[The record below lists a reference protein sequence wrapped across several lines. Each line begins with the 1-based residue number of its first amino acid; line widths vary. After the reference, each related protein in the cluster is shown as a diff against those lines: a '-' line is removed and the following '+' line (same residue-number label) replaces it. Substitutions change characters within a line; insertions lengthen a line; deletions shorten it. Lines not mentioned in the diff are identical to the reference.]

1 MDNPKKI
8 QFLIAHYSMLQGLKM
23 IPLGVVAIAAPIWG
37 QQNAGK
43 LPQLSWFFVF
53 LIAMIGLMFVI
64 EWWYKRTYGD
74 IRRTLHERLVDG
86 VLMGGGGVLGLAV
99 FFLDY
104 FVFRSS
110 GVLFGL
116 LFAAALIADY
126 VRALIAIGE
135 RNIWLFPV
143 PPLMAIV
150 MALSSLLTLLGIPW
164 WQFFGFR
171 MPWSGVMVLMGLL
184 IILMGIFSHIYLM
197 RAFSHS
203 PEAQNGHAI

>member
-23 IPLGVVAIAAPIWG
+23 LPLGVVTICAPIWG

-43 LPQLSWFFVF
+43 VPQLSWFFVF
-53 LIAMIGLMFVI
+53 LIAMIGLMYLI

-74 IRRTLHERLVDG
+74 IRRTRHERLVDG
-86 VLMGGGGVLGLAV
+86 VLMGGGGVLGLVV

-116 LFAAALIADY
+116 LFAAALAADY
-126 VRALIAIGE
+126 VRALISIGE

-143 PPLMAIV
+143 PPLMASV

-164 WQFFGFR
+164 WQLFGFR
-171 MPWSGVMVLMGLL
+171 TPWSGVMVLMGLL
-184 IILMGIFSHIYLM
+184 IIVMGVFSHLYLT
-197 RAFSHS
+197 RSLHRS